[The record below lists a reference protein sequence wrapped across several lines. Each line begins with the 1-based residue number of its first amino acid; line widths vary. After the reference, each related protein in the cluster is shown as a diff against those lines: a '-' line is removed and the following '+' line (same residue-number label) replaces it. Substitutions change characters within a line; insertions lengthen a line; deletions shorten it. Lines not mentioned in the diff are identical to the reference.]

1 MHNQIF
7 LANKCLEKSRH
18 FFIMP
23 QRSGF
28 YKFHNCLEKSR
39 QKQTQTYDREVVKTQ
54 KVEVKTMAA
63 ETKTDVN
70 ATDNQQQNINPNPQ
84 DNPDNRTEESDKPEV
99 TMESLMEEIARLK
112 TSEQKTK
119 LALDKALKE
128 KGDLTKQYRE
138 VLTETQQA
146 KIDKE
151 TADEEHRQYVLELE
165 EFKKKTLAK
174 ERYLMQDM
182 PVDMAEKAAE
192 AEVSGDMDALAN
204 IQKQFRETSL
214 KNARAEWQKS
224 TPQPQFGTGEYSSMT
239 KEEILAI
246 KDRTERRKAMS
257 QNWHLFEQKGRN

>member
-1 MHNQIF
+1 
-7 LANKCLEKSRH
+7 
-18 FFIMP
+18 
-23 QRSGF
+23 
-28 YKFHNCLEKSR
+28 
-39 QKQTQTYDREVVKTQ
+39 
-54 KVEVKTMAA
+54 MAA

-70 ATDNQQQNINPNPQ
+70 DQQDINTNPMVNPEKQPEDNI
-84 DNPDNRTEESDKPEV
+84 EPEV

-128 KGDLTKQYRE
+128 KGALTKQYRD

-151 TADEEHRQYVLELE
+151 TADEEHRQYVSELE

-182 PVDMAEKAAE
+182 PVEMAEKAAE

-224 TPQPQFGTGEYSSMT
+224 IPQPQFGTGQYSSMT
-239 KEEILAI
+239 KEEISAI
-246 KDRTERRKAMS
+246 KDRKARREAIA
-257 QNWHLFEQKGRN
+257 QNMVLFENRRN

>member
-1 MHNQIF
+1 
-7 LANKCLEKSRH
+7 
-18 FFIMP
+18 
-23 QRSGF
+23 
-28 YKFHNCLEKSR
+28 
-39 QKQTQTYDREVVKTQ
+39 
-54 KVEVKTMAA
+54 MAT
-63 ETKTDVN
+63 ETKPDVN
-70 ATDNQQQNINPNPQ
+70 ATDNQQNVNTSPQ
-84 DNPDNRTEESDKPEV
+84 GNSDNQSEENNEPEV

-151 TADEEHRQYVLELE
+151 TADEERKQYVLELE
-165 EFKKKTLAK
+165 EFRKKTLAK

-224 TPQPQFGTGEYSSMT
+224 IPQPQFGTGQYSSMT
-239 KEEILAI
+239 KEEISAI
-246 KDRTERRKAMS
+246 KDRKARREAIA
-257 QNWHLFEQKGRN
+257 QNMNLFEK

>member
-1 MHNQIF
+1 
-7 LANKCLEKSRH
+7 
-18 FFIMP
+18 
-23 QRSGF
+23 
-28 YKFHNCLEKSR
+28 
-39 QKQTQTYDREVVKTQ
+39 
-54 KVEVKTMAA
+54 MAT
-63 ETKTDVN
+63 ETKTDVS
-70 ATDNQQQNINPNPQ
+70 ATENQQQNVNTNPQ
-84 DNPDNRTEESDKPEV
+84 GNPESQPEENNEPEV

-151 TADEEHRQYVLELE
+151 TADEERRQYVSELE

-174 ERYLMQDM
+174 ERYLMQHM

-204 IQKQFRETSL
+204 IQEQFRETSL
-214 KNARAEWQKS
+214 KNARAEWQK
-224 TPQPQFGTGEYSSMT
+224 TIPQTQFGTGQYSSMT
-239 KEEILAI
+239 VEEAMKMTDREARLKAI
-246 KDRTERRKAMS
+246 AKNRK
-257 QNWHLFEQKGRN
+257 

>member
-1 MHNQIF
+1 
-7 LANKCLEKSRH
+7 
-18 FFIMP
+18 
-23 QRSGF
+23 
-28 YKFHNCLEKSR
+28 
-39 QKQTQTYDREVVKTQ
+39 
-54 KVEVKTMAA
+54 MAA
-63 ETKTDVN
+63 ETKTDVTV
-70 ATDNQQQNINPNPQ
+70 TDNQQQNVNTNPQ
-84 DNPDNRTEESDKPEV
+84 GNSESHPEENNEPEV

-151 TADEEHRQYVLELE
+151 TADEERRQYVSELE

-224 TPQPQFGTGEYSSMT
+224 IPQPQFGVDGNSAMS

-246 KDRTERRKAMS
+246 KDPAERRMAIAK
-257 QNWHLFEQKGRN
+257 NLDKFK

>member
-1 MHNQIF
+1 
-7 LANKCLEKSRH
+7 
-18 FFIMP
+18 
-23 QRSGF
+23 
-28 YKFHNCLEKSR
+28 
-39 QKQTQTYDREVVKTQ
+39 
-54 KVEVKTMAA
+54 MAT

-70 ATDNQQQNINPNPQ
+70 ETENQQQNVNPNPKGISDIQ
-84 DNPDNRTEESDKPEV
+84 PEESKEPEV
-99 TMESLMEEIARLK
+99 TVESLMEEIARLK

-151 TADEEHRQYVLELE
+151 TADEEHRQYVSELE

-214 KNARAEWQKS
+214 KNAKAEWEKA
-224 TPQPQFGTGEYSSMT
+224 TPQPQFGTGQYSSMT
-239 KEEILAI
+239 VEEAMKMNDREARLRAI
-246 KDRTERRKAMS
+246 AKNRR
-257 QNWHLFEQKGRN
+257 